1 MTRATNFSSSTGNLS
16 IRSAN
21 TAKLARD
28 LKQNTL
34 GLAKANLENT
44 NLSRIA
50 AEEKS
55 TKVTLEREAAALR
68 LRQQESE
75 IKEASLLQRLRAME
89 EKMAGIAYNQS
100 ANEVTPKT
108 LAGNPGT
115 DPLKENDGP

>member
-1 MTRATNFSSSTGNLS
+1 MICC

-34 GLAKANLENT
+34 ELAKASLENV

-55 TKVTLEREAAALR
+55 AKVALEREAVALR
-68 LRQQESE
+68 LR
-75 IKEASLLQRLRAME
+75 
-89 EKMAGIAYNQS
+89 
-100 ANEVTPKT
+100 
-108 LAGNPGT
+108 
-115 DPLKENDGP
+115 